1 METKSDQM
9 PPEVRLVIRILIKNK
24 MEPKSDAFKL
34 KGRSLDNPIV
44 IGVANGHVFSEYLV
58 SEFLLLGRQ
67 YKKLSQACIKQDD
80 KVIDQ
85 LTYEVTNKN
94 GNVSQVN
101 FYYDITEGYNNPPEV
116 YLNLLRKKQPNKL

>member
-1 METKSDQM
+1 MEKKDPI

-24 MEPKSDAFKL
+24 MDPKTEAFRL

-44 IGVANGHVFSEYLV
+44 IGVADGHIFSEYLV

-67 YKKLSQACIKQDD
+67 YKKLSQACIIQDD

-85 LTYEVTNKN
+85 LTYQVTGKN
-94 GNVSQVN
+94 GIISQIN
-101 FYYDITEGYNNPPEV
+101 FYYDITEGFNSPPEAM
-116 YLNLLRKKQPNKL
+116 LNLLKKK

>member
-1 METKSDQM
+1 METQSDPM

-24 MEPKSDAFKL
+24 MDPKTEDFKL

-44 IGVANGHVFSEYLV
+44 IGVADGHVFSEYLV

-67 YKKLSQACIKQDD
+67 YKKLSQACIIQDN

-85 LTYEVTNKN
+85 LTYEVSNKD

-101 FYYDITEGYNNPPEV
+101 FYYDITEGYNNPPEEL
-116 YLNLLRKKQPNKL
+116 LNILRKKQPNK